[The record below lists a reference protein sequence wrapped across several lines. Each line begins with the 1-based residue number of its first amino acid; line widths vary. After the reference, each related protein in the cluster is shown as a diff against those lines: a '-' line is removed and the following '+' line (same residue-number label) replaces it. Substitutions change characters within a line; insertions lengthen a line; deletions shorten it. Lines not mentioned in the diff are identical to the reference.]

1 MPLLGSVTSSWLR
14 HRLGRVEGERAT
26 GCCRTWPPPPLSPE
40 TATESSI
47 LDLATEVACC
57 DLELFM
63 LARKC
68 VGLCFEAA
76 VDFGS
81 RRKAFGE
88 AFGLWFQFV
97 EDMDAEVTKILFIYI
112 CVRVCV
118 CVCVC
123 TLYEFCKLYGM
134 YGCTLLNKSI
144 FGEVLRFKV
153 LNRLIF

>member
-97 EDMDAEVTKILFIYI
+97 EFP
-112 CVRVCV
+112 
-118 CVCVC
+118 
-123 TLYEFCKLYGM
+123 
-134 YGCTLLNKSI
+134 
-144 FGEVLRFKV
+144 
-153 LNRLIF
+153 